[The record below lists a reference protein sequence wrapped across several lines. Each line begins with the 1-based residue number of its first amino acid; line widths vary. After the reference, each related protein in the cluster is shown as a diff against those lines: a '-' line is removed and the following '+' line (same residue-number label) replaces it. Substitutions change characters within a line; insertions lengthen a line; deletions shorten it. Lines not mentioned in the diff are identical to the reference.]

1 VEQGDFLVTIN
12 LAPLQTRLI
21 QLPRSTKRAIA
32 LGADFAATALAL
44 AISVALVLSDRA
56 RDHVPLVYLAIA
68 PLTAIP
74 VFVKFGLYRAVIR
87 YIGKKALAAVVAG
100 VSISVGLLAVIDALS
115 DAIRLPAA
123 VFAIYWSF
131 ALIYVA
137 GSRFI
142 ARLALNREQPNGARV
157 AVYGAGK
164 AGALLASALRNA
176 PEFNPVA
183 FVDDDEGM
191 VGSSIGGLQVFAVT
205 DLPHLA
211 ERLGVSEVLLAIP
224 SASRRRRREILTSLE
239 GLGLR
244 VRITPDLSEIAAG
257 RVEVGELREVQASD
271 LLGRDAVMPHEGL
284 VRARVD
290 GKVVL
295 VTGAGG
301 SIGSELCRQIAQ
313 LRPRRLVLVDQSEPA
328 LYRVERE
335 LQGSAKESGSL
346 LEITAILGN
355 AADRFRMREVFETFA
370 VQTVYHAAAYKHVPI
385 VEENAIAGIANN
397 AMATWRVAEAAREA
411 EVETFVL
418 ISTDKAVNPTSV
430 MGATKRL
437 AELILQAL
445 HAERCAMRCCIVRF
459 GNVLESSG
467 SVVPLFREQIA
478 VGGPVT
484 VTHPDIIRYFMTIE
498 EAASVVIQAS
508 ALATGGEVFLLDMG
522 EPVRIRDLAIRM
534 IHLSGLS
541 VRDADNPDGDIEIQY
556 TGLRPAEKLK
566 EELLVSPNS
575 VRTQHPMI
583 MRALEA
589 FTPWDPLRRTLLE
602 IDEALRVSDV
612 RRAID
617 LLSKAVPEYAPG
629 PSAGDVV
636 ARERAGTVRLSVRS
650 RARDADP
657 QAPRVRT
664 PS

>member
-1 VEQGDFLVTIN
+1 VVRIN
-12 LAPLQTRLI
+12 LVPLQARLT
-21 QLPRSTKRAIA
+21 QLPRTTKRAIA
-32 LGADFAATALAL
+32 LGADLAATALAL
-44 AISVALVLSDRA
+44 ALSGALVLGDRA
-56 RDHVPLVYLAIA
+56 RDQLPLAYLAIA

-74 VFVKFGLYRAVIR
+74 AFVKFGLYRAVIR
-87 YIGKKALAAVVAG
+87 YIGTKALAAVVAG
-100 VSISVGLLAVIDALS
+100 VSISVVLLGVIDALS
-115 DAIRLPAA
+115 DAIRLPVA
-123 VFAIYWSF
+123 VFAMYWSF

-142 ARLALNREQPNGARV
+142 ARVALNREQRNGARV

-176 PEFNPVA
+176 PEFTPVA
-183 FVDDDEGM
+183 FVDDDEGL
-191 VGSSIGGLQVFAVT
+191 VGSFIGGLEVSAVT
-205 DLPHLA
+205 ELPRLA
-211 ERLGVSEVLLAIP
+211 EQLGVSEVLLAIP
-224 SASRRRRREILTSLE
+224 SASRQRRREILAGLE

-244 VRITPDLSEIAAG
+244 VRTIPDLSEIAAG
-257 RVEVGELREVQASD
+257 RAQVGELREVQASD
-271 LLGRDAVMPHEGL
+271 LLGRDAVVPHEGL
-284 VRARVD
+284 LRARVD
-290 GKVVL
+290 GKAVL

-301 SIGSELCRQIAQ
+301 SIGSELCRQVVKLQ
-313 LRPRRLVLVDQSEPA
+313 PRRLVLVDQSEPA
-328 LYRVERE
+328 LYQVERE
-335 LQGSAKESGSL
+335 LQKGAQESGSP
-346 LEITAILGN
+346 LEITALLGN

-397 AMATWRVAEAAREA
+397 AMATWRIADAAREA

-437 AELILQAL
+437 AELIVQAL
-445 HAERCAMRCCIVRF
+445 HAEKCAMRCCIVRF

-478 VGGPVT
+478 AGGPVT

-522 EPVRIRDLAIRM
+522 EPVRIRGLARRM

-583 MRALEA
+583 MRAVEA
-589 FTPWDPLRRTLLE
+589 FTPWDQLRRILLE
-602 IDEALRVSDV
+602 IDEALRVSNV
-612 RRAID
+612 RRALE
-617 LLSKAVPEYAPG
+617 LLSKAVPEYAPSL
-629 PSAGDVV
+629 SAGDVV
-636 ARERAGTVRLSVRS
+636 AQERAGTSRLSVRP

-657 QAPRVRT
+657 HGPRVGT
-664 PS
+664 TS